1 MLLCGIGDLEPGMKV
16 GATVIH
22 PRRPELNLLRP
33 GVDLD
38 AEMIRQLP
46 RFGVSEL
53 WIEHDA
59 TNDLDAAVAP
69 QLTQLQTA
77 VYLQL
82 RGDIAKLARV
92 TVSTAQIQSY
102 RRTISELVL
111 ELTASGKYARLSRQL
126 LDDPGDLFT
135 HSSNVAF
142 LSTLVGLELQT
153 YVVQQRPRLP
163 SQHARDVVPLGLGAM
178 LHDIGKTG
186 MSLDVRQ
193 HHEIHPEPD
202 DSDALDAY
210 YRHVALGY
218 DMLDDRGSPATT
230 RHVLLHH
237 HQRFDGSGWTDTTG
251 SAKGRRRGPQK
262 GTDIHIFSRV
272 VAAANVL
279 DNLLNRPKGD
289 RYSTVAALREFVS
302 SRFDGWFDPVV
313 RDLVV
318 RRVPPFPIGSLVR
331 LSDNR
336 QAVVVTPNFDQPCYP
351 AFRILEGLRKAD
363 DDRLSIVDLNVV
375 PGLHIVECAGQRV
388 EQFLF
393 ELPNLRQSAAGGR
406 PGWAGENRW
415 TQAS

>member
-22 PRRPELNLLRP
+22 PHRPELNLLRP

-38 AEMIRQLP
+38 AEMIRRLP
-46 RFGVSEL
+46 RLGVSEL
-53 WIEHDA
+53 WVHHDA
-59 TNDLDAAVAP
+59 TSDLDAAVAP
-69 QLTQLQTA
+69 KLSQMQAA

-82 RGDIAKLARV
+82 KSDIAQLARV
-92 TVSTAQIQSY
+92 TVSTAQIQAY

-111 ELTASGKYARLSRQL
+111 ELTVSSKYARLSRQL

-135 HSSNVAF
+135 HSTNVAF

-153 YVVQQRPRLP
+153 YVISQRPRLP
-163 SQHARDVVPLGLGAM
+163 RQHARDVVSLGLGAM

-186 MSLDVRQ
+186 MSLEARR
-193 HHEIHPEPD
+193 HHEIHPDPD
-202 DSDALDAY
+202 DSDTLDAY

-218 DMLDDRGSPATT
+218 DMLDGKGSPATA
-230 RHVLLHH
+230 RHVVLHH
-237 HQRFDGSGWTDTTG
+237 HQRFDGSGWADMSG
-251 SAKGRRRGPQK
+251 SVKGRGRGPQN
-262 GTDIHIFSRV
+262 GMDIHIFNRI

-279 DNLLNRPKGD
+279 DNLLNRPGD
-289 RYSTVAALREFVS
+289 NYPTVAALREFVS
-302 SRFDGWFDPVV
+302 SRFEGWFDPVV

-318 RRVPPFPIGSLVR
+318 RRIPPFPIGSLVR

-336 QAVVVTPNFDQPCYP
+336 QAVVVTPNFGQPCYP
-351 AFRILEGLRKAD
+351 AVRILEGHCRAD
-363 DDRLSIVDLNVV
+363 DDQLSIVDLNVV

-393 ELPNLRQSAAGGR
+393 ELGNLRPIETGGE
-406 PGWAGENRW
+406 PGPPEGNSWAR
-415 TQAS
+415 AS

>member
-38 AEMIRQLP
+38 AEMIRHLA
-46 RFGVSEL
+46 RLGVSEL
-53 WIEHDA
+53 WVHHDA

-69 QLTQLQTA
+69 KLSQLQTA

-82 RGDIAKLARV
+82 KGDIAQLAPV

-102 RRTISELVL
+102 RRTISALVL

-135 HSSNVAF
+135 HSTNVAF

-153 YVVQQRPRLP
+153 YVIRQRPRLP
-163 SQHARDVVPLGLGAM
+163 SQHARDIVPLGLGAM

-186 MSLDVRQ
+186 MSLEARR

-202 DSDALDAY
+202 DPDTLDAY

-218 DMLDDRGSPATT
+218 DMLDDKRSPATA
-230 RHVLLHH
+230 RHVVLQH
-237 HQRFDGSGWTDTTG
+237 HQRFDGSGWTEM
-251 SAKGRRRGPQK
+251 SASAEGRRRGPQT
-262 GTDIHIFSRV
+262 GTNIHIFSRV

-289 RYSTVAALREFVS
+289 RYPTVAALREFVS

-318 RRVPPFPIGSLVR
+318 RRIPPFPIGSLVH

-336 QAVVVTPNFDQPCYP
+336 QAVVVTPNFKQPCYP
-351 AFRILEGLRKAD
+351 AVRILEGDCRAD
-363 DDRLSIVDLNVV
+363 DDQLPIVDLNVE

-393 ELPNLRQSAAGGR
+393 ETRNLHQSAAGGE
-406 PGWAGENRW
+406 PGPPEGYRWAR
-415 TQAS
+415 AS